1 MTSAL
6 FPVLS
11 RLISTQPSAA
21 YESMRRTLLT
31 VLLIAMPLATG
42 LAAIG
47 SPLFA
52 FLHYPPPFSHSVPI
66 LAVMCVGW
74 ILTSIVMVLGC
85 GAMASGGQRTWALA
99 SVALL
104 VVFAVLNLLLIPLA
118 QRWWT
123 NGGIGAALA
132 NVIGELTLV
141 VVGLVLMPSHLF
153 GWRDIFYIGRV
164 VLACLLMAVVVRASS
179 GLWLPLSIAAGGLTY
194 GMFSVALRTLN
205 IDDLKAVIRLLKSRV
220 STDAS
225 EPTGQTPLANAS
237 A

>member
-1 MTSAL
+1 M
-6 FPVLS
+6 
-11 RLISTQPSAA
+11 
-21 YESMRRTLLT
+21 
-31 VLLIAMPLATG
+31 
-42 LAAIG
+42 
-47 SPLFA
+47 
-52 FLHYPPPFSHSVPI
+52 
-66 LAVMCVGW
+66 
-74 ILTSIVMVLGC
+74 
-85 GAMASGGQRTWALA
+85 
-99 SVALL
+99 
-104 VVFAVLNLLLIPLA
+104 
-118 QRWWT
+118 

-179 GLWLPLSIAAGGLTY
+179 GLWLPLSIAAGGLAY
-194 GMFSVALRTLN
+194 GIFSVALRTLN